1 MMRVDYKII
10 IWLNISILFLFL
22 MIFIGGMT
30 RLTDSGLSMV
40 TWKPITGVLPPFG
53 DEQWEESFNQY
64 KSFPEYKIINFNINL
79 KDYKYIYY
87 WEYIHRLLGRL
98 IGFLFIIP
106 FVFFLYKGLLSFKLI
121 KKLLIVFFMG
131 GFQGFLG
138 WYMVKSGLV
147 DIPHVSHYRLAI
159 HLSMAFLILAY
170 IYNLKLSLLFSNV
183 NKITIY
189 NSYNKYFYSI
199 LSLLFVQII
208 YGAFNAGLKTV
219 NTINTFPFYNDEI
232 IPISNMMLESYWT
245 NFFGNHYVVQ
255 FVHRYLAF
263 IIIIVIGTFVYKIN
277 RDTNRIRLESQYLIV
292 LILFQCMVG
301 ILTLITNASISF
313 AIFHQFLAIFTILF
327 TIKIKYNLNYKNNEI
342 E

>member
-1 MMRVDYKII
+1 MRVDYKII
-10 IWLNISILFLFL
+10 VWLNISILFLFL

-40 TWKPITGVLPPFG
+40 TWKPITGILPPIG
-53 DEQWEESFNQY
+53 NDQWEESFNQY

-106 FVFFLYKGLLSFKLI
+106 FMFFLYKGLLSFKLI

-147 DIPHVSHYRLAI
+147 DIPHVSHYRLAV

-170 IYNLKLSLLFSNV
+170 IYNLKLYLLFNNNS
-183 NKITIY
+183 KITKY
-189 NSYNKYFYSI
+189 NSYNKYFST
-199 LSLLFVQII
+199 LLFLLFVQVI

-232 IPISNMMLESYWT
+232 VPISNMTLDPYLL
-245 NFFGNHYVVQ
+245 NFFGNHYAVQ
-255 FVHRYLAF
+255 LIHRYLAL
-263 IIIIVIGTFVYKIN
+263 IIIVLVVFLIYKIN
-277 RDTNRIRLESQYLIV
+277 SVTNRIRLESQYLIV
-292 LILFQCMVG
+292 LILFQCIIG

-313 AIFHQFLAIFTILF
+313 AIFHQFLAIVTILF
-327 TIKIKYNLNYKNNEI
+327 TIKIKYNLNYKK
-342 E
+342 

>member
-1 MMRVDYKII
+1 MRVDYKII
-10 IWLNISILFLFL
+10 VWLNISILFLFL

-40 TWKPITGVLPPFG
+40 TWKPLTGILPPIG
-53 DEQWEESFNQY
+53 NDQWEESFNQY

-106 FVFFLYKGLLSFKLI
+106 FVFFLYTGLLSFKLI

-131 GFQGFLG
+131 GLQGFLG

-147 DIPHVSHYRLAI
+147 DIPHVSHYRLAV

-170 IYNLKLSLLFSNV
+170 IYNLKLYLLFNNNS
-183 NKITIY
+183 KIIKY
-189 NSYNKYFYSI
+189 NSYNKYFST
-199 LSLLFVQII
+199 LLFLLFVQVI

-232 IPISNMMLESYWT
+232 VPISNMNLDPYWL
-245 NFFGNHYVVQ
+245 NFLGNHYAVQ
-255 FVHRYLAF
+255 LIHRYLAL
-263 IIIIVIGTFVYKIN
+263 IIIVLVGSLIYKIN
-277 RDTNRIRLESQYLIV
+277 SVTNRIRLESQYLIV
-292 LILFQCMVG
+292 LILFQCIIG

-313 AIFHQFLAIFTILF
+313 AIFHQFLAIVTILF
-327 TIKIKYNLNYKNNEI
+327 TIKIKYNLNYKK
-342 E
+342 

>member
-1 MMRVDYKII
+1 MRVDYKII
-10 IWLNISILFLFL
+10 VWLNISILFLFL

-40 TWKPITGVLPPFG
+40 TWKPITGVLPPLG
-53 DEQWEESFNQY
+53 DDQWEESFNQY

-106 FVFFLYKGLLSFKLI
+106 FVFFLYRGLLSFKLV
-121 KKLLIVFFMG
+121 KKLLIVFLMG

-147 DIPHVSHYRLAI
+147 DIPHVSHYRLAV

-170 IYNLKLSLLFSNV
+170 IYNLKLYLLFNNNSQ
-183 NKITIY
+183 ITKY
-189 NSYNKYFYSI
+189 NSYNKYFST
-199 LSLLFVQII
+199 LLFLLFVQVI

-232 IPISNMMLESYWT
+232 VPISNMTLDPYWL
-245 NFFGNHYVVQ
+245 NFFGNHYAVQ
-255 FVHRYLAF
+255 LIHRYLAL
-263 IIIIVIGTFVYKIN
+263 IIIVLVVSLIYKIN
-277 RDTNRIRLESQYLIV
+277 RVTNRIRLESQYLIV
-292 LILFQCMVG
+292 LILFQCIIG

-313 AIFHQFLAIFTILF
+313 AISHQFLAIVTILF
-327 TIKIKYNLNYKNNEI
+327 TIRIKYNLNYKK
-342 E
+342 

>member
-1 MMRVDYKII
+1 MRVDNKII
-10 IWLNISILFLFL
+10 VWLNISILFLFL

-40 TWKPITGVLPPFG
+40 TWKPITGIFPPLG
-53 DEQWEESFNQY
+53 NEEWEQSFEQY
-64 KSFPEYKIINFNINL
+64 KSYPEYKIINFDINL

-106 FVFFLYKGLLSFKLI
+106 FVFFLYKRLLSLELA

-170 IYNLKLSLLFSNV
+170 IYNLKLSLLFYNKT
-183 NKITIY
+183 KITKY
-189 NSYNKYFYSI
+189 NSYNKYFFS
-199 LSLLFVQII
+199 LLFLLFVQVI

-219 NTINTFPFYNDEI
+219 NTINTFPFYDDEI
-232 IPISNMMLESYWT
+232 IPISNMTLDPYWL
-245 NFFGNHYVVQ
+245 NFFGNHYAVQ
-255 FVHRYLAF
+255 FVHRFLALIIMIV
-263 IIIIVIGTFVYKIN
+263 IIILIFKIN
-277 RDTNRIRLESQYLIV
+277 RVTSRIKLESQYLIV
-292 LILFQCMVG
+292 LILCQCIVG
-301 ILTLITNASISF
+301 VLTLITNAAISF
-313 AIFHQFLAIFTILF
+313 AILHQFLAVLTILF
-327 TIKIKYNLNYKNNEI
+327 TIKIKYNLNYKK
-342 E
+342 